1 MDNGADGRSDFGT
14 AYLLPCLAAIDGG
27 NGGVASGTVLT
38 KVIHLATQVLHL
50 TTLGVPCPT
59 VPNRLSFDPILL
71 GHKEDTDKIG
81 SCACAQTGKGC
92 VEGLLTKEELD
103 FLDSERVV
111 GFVGSSL
118 AIFSRTEEEE
128 ESDPGEVA
136 DGLLTVG
143 VGLVGLLEGLE
154 DGDCNGTELGRNRVL
169 FHVGCKLSS
178 QEKSDLA
185 QIVILGGRRPPRL

>member
-1 MDNGADGRSDFGT
+1 MS
-14 AYLLPCLAAIDGG
+14 P
-27 NGGVASGTVLT
+27 S
-38 KVIHLATQVLHL
+38 
-50 TTLGVPCPT
+50 
-59 VPNRLSFDPILL
+59 
-71 GHKEDTDKIG
+71 
-81 SCACAQTGKGC
+81 
-92 VEGLLTKEELD
+92 GLLTKEELD
-103 FLDSERVV
+103 VLDSERVV

-185 QIVILGGRRPPRL
+185 QLVVLGVVVPHGCEDLDNQPKVLFHKHILDGSPCGCQDSGTDTLGEDLEGSCGIGDAL